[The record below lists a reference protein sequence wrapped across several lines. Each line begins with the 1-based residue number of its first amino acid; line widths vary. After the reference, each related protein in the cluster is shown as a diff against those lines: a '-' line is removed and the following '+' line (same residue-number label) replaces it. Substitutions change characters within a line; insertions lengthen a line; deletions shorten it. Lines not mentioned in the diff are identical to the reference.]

1 MNKRFGIFIL
11 IGLLVGAMFGLVYV
25 PATGNVP
32 LSMGMGALA
41 GLFAGWFAAVAA
53 EQYRKEQ

>member
-1 MNKRFGIFIL
+1 MNKRFGSFIL
-11 IGLLVGAMFGLVYV
+11 VGLLFGAIFGLWNV